1 MSTTTPATDLEI
13 FQTLRIESL
22 ENRNKYLESKL
33 DEAKELLSLIVS
45 DASNIEVI
53 EFENL

>member
-13 FQTLRIESL
+13 FQTLRIEAL

-33 DEAKELLSLIVS
+33 DEAKELLKSIVY